1 MSDTQTWGIGW
12 RACSS
17 DSSGS
22 PLAGR
27 PSGRHR
33 WWDWG
38 SWYSGLC
45 LRSGCR
51 ADSLPRRR
59 SPVWTIWATPAPGS
73 LLFQVYILQRAKQV
87 SWSFWITNPKYD
99 PDKRLIFFFF
109 NVSEDFT
116 WISLSRLGQLVFSS
130 RGQLLVRDG
139 APGFLLQLRVFIQHH
154 VLEVWLQSHKEA
166 HTALLTQRQENI
178 QITNK
183 PRIVKRRWQFI
194 INEVVVFFRYNG
206 LCIFGG
212 LLFYRAAEGM
222 TGKGGGRGDDMQQ
235 TLSEGGSKHPATAYQ
250 VLYSSTKWTIEHP
263 KL

>member
-99 PDKRLIFFFF
+99 PDKRLIFFFLMCQRTSPGSASLAS
-109 NVSEDFT
+109 VSLCSAAEDSCWWGMVLLAFCCSSGFSYSIT
-116 WISLSRLGQLVFSS
+116 CWKFDCRVTKKLILLSWHKGKKTSRLQ
-130 RGQLLVRDG
+130 
-139 APGFLLQLRVFIQHH
+139 
-154 VLEVWLQSHKEA
+154 
-166 HTALLTQRQENI
+166 TNQE
-178 QITNK
+178 
-183 PRIVKRRWQFI
+183 
-194 INEVVVFFRYNG
+194 
-206 LCIFGG
+206 
-212 LLFYRAAEGM
+212 
-222 TGKGGGRGDDMQQ
+222 
-235 TLSEGGSKHPATAYQ
+235 
-250 VLYSSTKWTIEHP
+250 
-263 KL
+263 